1 MPKYIIE
8 REIPGAG
15 NLSAEE
21 LVNIS
26 KTSCGALDKVGT
38 RIQWIESYVAGDKIY
53 CIYLADNEDLV
64 RQHAQIG
71 GFPANKI
78 VPIRAIIDKATAE
91 GTLAYTPAKQ
101 TARA

>member
-15 NLSAEE
+15 SLTSEQ
-21 LVNIS
+21 LVDIS

-38 RIQWIESYVAGDKIY
+38 RVQWIESYVAGDKIY
-53 CIYLADNEDLV
+53 CIYLADNEELV
-64 RQHAQIG
+64 RQHASIG
-71 GFPANKI
+71 GFPVNKI

-91 GTLAYTPAKQ
+91 GTLAYASAPQ
-101 TARA
+101 TAKS